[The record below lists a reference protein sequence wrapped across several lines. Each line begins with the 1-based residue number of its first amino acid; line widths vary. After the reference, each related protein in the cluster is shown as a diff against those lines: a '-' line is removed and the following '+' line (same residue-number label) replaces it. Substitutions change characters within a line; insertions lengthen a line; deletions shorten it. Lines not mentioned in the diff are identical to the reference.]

1 MATKTEK
8 RHAEK
13 RKQELKEAQEKLENL
28 TQNQIYQLEN
38 YTVFEILYINDAAS
52 NECRFLESKLNA
64 MPYRSKA
71 IRKIYN
77 ALMKRVNA
85 YWEMIYSTTIDKDS
99 LANLFGNI
107 DDYMDEPISELKN
120 AIQKVLEENEVPHAD
135 WVASVETA
143 YTLCHFAE
151 MSSLELIQKVSK
163 WSKEVYKMKAVVI
176 SSITDVARS
185 LTESVQEIHMGNK
198 YNIDLNT
205 NPTTMRAFKRMYKA
219 FSDPRMFLNAAKS
232 ADEEN
237 EKEGRMKLM

>member
-8 RHAEK
+8 RHAQRRKEQLQEAKK
-13 RKQELKEAQEKLENL
+13 RLENL
-28 TQNQIYQLEN
+28 TENQIYQLEN
-38 YTVFEILYINDAAS
+38 YTVFQILYINDAAC

-85 YWEMIYSTTIDKDS
+85 YWDMVYSTAIDKDS

-107 DDYMDEPISELKN
+107 DNYMDEPIAQLKD
-120 AIQKVLEENEVPHAD
+120 AIQKVLEENGVPYAD

-143 YTLCHFAE
+143 YTLCHYAE
-151 MSSLELIQKVSK
+151 ISSLELIDKVSK
-163 WSKEVYKMKAVVI
+163 YSKEVYKMKVVVI
-176 SSITDVARS
+176 SSITNVARN
-185 LTESVQEIHMGNK
+185 LTESVQEIHMGKK
-198 YNIDLNT
+198 YDIDLNT
-205 NPTTMRAFKRMYKA
+205 NPVTMKAFKRMYRA
-219 FSDPRMFLNAAKS
+219 FSDPQMFLNAAKS

>member
-8 RHAEK
+8 RHAK
-13 RKQELKEAQEKLENL
+13 RRKEQLKEAKERLENL

-38 YTVFEILYINDAAS
+38 YTVFQILYINDAAC

-64 MPYRSKA
+64 MPYKSKA
-71 IRKIYN
+71 VRKIYD

-107 DDYMDEPISELKN
+107 DDYMDKPIYELKN
-120 AIQKVLEENEVPHAD
+120 AVQEVLTENGVPHAD

-151 MSSLELIQKVSK
+151 MCSLELIQKVSK

-176 SSITDVARS
+176 SSITEVARS

-205 NPTTMRAFKRMYKA
+205 NPTTMRAFKRMYKT
-219 FSDPRMFLNAAKS
+219 FCDPQMFLDAAKS
-232 ADEEN
+232 ADDEN
-237 EKEGRMKLM
+237 EREGRMKLM

>member
-13 RKQELKEAQEKLENL
+13 RKQQLKETKERLENL

-38 YTVFEILYINDAAS
+38 YTVFQILYINDAAC
-52 NECRFLESKLNA
+52 NECRFLRGKLEKI
-64 MPYRSKA
+64 PYRSKA
-71 IRKIYN
+71 IKKIYD

-85 YWEMIYSTTIDKDS
+85 YWEMVYSTAIDQES
-99 LANLFGNI
+99 LSALFSNM

-120 AIQKVLEENEVPHAD
+120 AIQKVLEENEVPYAD
-135 WVASVETA
+135 WLASVETA

-151 MSSLELIQKVSK
+151 MCSLELIQKVSK

-176 SSITDVARS
+176 LSITEVARS

-205 NPTTMRAFKRMYKA
+205 NPITMRAFKRMYKA

-232 ADEEN
+232 ADDEN